1 MVKDTEKNEA
11 RRFQLRGREEKPSKA
26 YRIVYPGPGNY
37 EAPPV
42 MAKKNVKSGAMS
54 KSSRFGSSAKDTPG
68 PGSYKQKTQFEGR
81 QSTFGKLNNKA
92 EVYRQPQPGPGS
104 YQVQSTIAQVPKYL
118 QKKKDNE
125 FDEMKDI
132 VGF

>member
-1 MVKDTEKNEA
+1 MEQDMENHMTGSLKKLVATQGDFPGPGTYQVVKETEKNEA
-11 RRFQLRGREEKPSKA
+11 RKFQLRGREEKPSKA

-68 PGSYKQKTQFEGR
+68 PGSYKQKGQFDGR
-81 QSTFGKLNNKA
+81 HSSFGKLNNKP
-92 EVYRQPQPGPGS
+92 EVYRYP
-104 YQVQSTIAQVPKYL
+104 
-118 QKKKDNE
+118 
-125 FDEMKDI
+125 
-132 VGF
+132 